1 MKKKRMMMKKEIVK
15 MMKRAK
21 TKMKIIMKLK
31 TQI

>member
-21 TKMKIIMKLK
+21 TKMKITMKLK